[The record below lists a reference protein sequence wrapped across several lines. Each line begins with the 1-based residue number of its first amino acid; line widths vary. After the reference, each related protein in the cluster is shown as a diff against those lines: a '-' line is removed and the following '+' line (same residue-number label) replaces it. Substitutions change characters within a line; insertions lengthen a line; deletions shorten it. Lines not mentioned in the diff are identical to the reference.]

1 MKCATAAAIVLA
13 CGAHGCATP
22 ARAPLSGSEGL
33 AIGWNQAVCFQAATD
48 TDSDGV
54 DDNCELAVA
63 AAFAPL
69 LVVNPSGCNWDT
81 TVKPPRLGG
90 GYLFAVQR
98 VGDAVRVAYL
108 PAYFRDCGWSG
119 VKCALPGV
127 DCEGHAGDSEMI
139 ALDIVVDGAERWRTT
154 RVFLSAHCFGRTGA
168 SCRWYEADQF
178 AEFAWYMGRT
188 AGAPVVWVAEGRQA
202 NYPSR
207 RACDAGH
214 HAIDT
219 CDRHTLAYRFPIY
232 GNAQNIGSAQRPAAA
247 DGCMRAADMPLRS
260 ALTGPGTECFWTER
274 AFRGWQEADGGTTA
288 YAYYLAT
295 VAGF

>member
-1 MKCATAAAIVLA
+1 MRCATAAAIALA
-13 CGAHGCATP
+13 CGAHECATP
-22 ARAPLSGSEGL
+22 ARAPVSGPEGL
-33 AIGWNQAVCFQAATD
+33 AIGWTQASCFRAATD
-48 TDSDGV
+48 TDVDGV
-54 DDNCELAVA
+54 DDACELAVA

-81 TVKPPRLGG
+81 TVEPPRLGG
-90 GYLFAVQR
+90 GYLFAAQR
-98 VGDAVRVAYL
+98 VGDALRVAYL

-127 DCEGHAGDSEMI
+127 DCEAHAGDSEMI
-139 ALDIVVDGAERWRTT
+139 ALDIVVDGAQRWRTA

-168 SCRWYEADQF
+168 GCLWYEADELAQ
-178 AEFAWYMGRT
+178 FAWYMGRT
-188 AGAPVVWVAEGRQA
+188 AGAPMVWVAEGRQA

-207 RACDAGH
+207 HACDAGH

-232 GNAQNIGSAQRPAAA
+232 SNAQNVGSADRPATA

-260 ALTGPGTECFWTER
+260 ARAGSGMECFWTGR
-274 AFRGWQEADGGTTA
+274 AFRGWNTA
-288 YAYYLAT
+288 SEGATPYLRYLREI
-295 VAGF
+295 AGF

>member
-1 MKCATAAAIVLA
+1 MRCAAAAAIVLA
-13 CGAHGCATP
+13 CGAHACATHSG
-22 ARAPLSGSEGL
+22 ALLSESEGQ
-33 AIGWNQAVCFQAATD
+33 AVGWNQTACFQAATD
-48 TDSDGV
+48 TDADGV

-81 TVKPPRLGG
+81 TVKPARLGG

-98 VGDAVRVAYL
+98 LGDALRVAYL

-119 VKCALPGV
+119 VKCLLPGV
-127 DCEGHAGDSEMI
+127 ECEGHAGDSEMI
-139 ALDIVVDGAERWRTT
+139 ALDLVAGDERWRTV

-168 SCRWYEADQF
+168 NCRWYEENELAK
-178 AEFAWYMGRT
+178 FAWYVGRT

-202 NYPSR
+202 NYASR

-219 CDRHTLAYRFPIY
+219 CDRHMLAYRFPIY
-232 GNAQNIGSAQRPAAA
+232 SNAQNIGSAHRPAA
-247 DGCMRAADMPLRS
+247 DGCVRAADMPLRS
-260 ALTGPGTECFWTER
+260 GLAGPGMECFWTER
-274 AFRGWQEADGGTTA
+274 SFRGWNTDSQGATS
-288 YAYYLAT
+288 YLRYLSEI
-295 VAGF
+295 AGF